1 MRTTINID
9 DDLLA
14 KASEYTGIKE
24 RSTLLRVALEKL
36 VAVEA
41 EKRLAR
47 LKGSMPD
54 VGAPPRRRPP
64 DFRNPE

>member
-1 MRTTINID
+1 MRTTVNID

-24 RSTLLRVALEKL
+24 RSTLVRMALEKL
-36 VAVEA
+36 VAIEA

-47 LKGSMPD
+47 LAGSMPD
-54 VGAPPRRRPP
+54 LRAPPRRRPP